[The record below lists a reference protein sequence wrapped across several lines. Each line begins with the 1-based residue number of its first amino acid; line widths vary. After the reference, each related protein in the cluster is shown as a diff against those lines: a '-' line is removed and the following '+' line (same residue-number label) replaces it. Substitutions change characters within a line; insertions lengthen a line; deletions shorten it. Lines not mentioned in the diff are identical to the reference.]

1 MEQLLQIWRLCA
13 DKIQALSVRE
23 RVGVLLVG
31 WVLIIFPLYFW
42 WIEPV
47 IRHWQQAGQQIREQQ
62 LQQQQSEAALRVL
75 QARLQQDP
83 NQALQQEI
91 FAVSN
96 QLTQMDDLLA
106 KQTAGMIP
114 ADRMAETLRQMLV
127 SSGKL
132 KLQAL
137 VSLAPTPLL
146 PKENKVNYYR
156 HGVRLRLQGSYSD
169 IYDYLQLL
177 EQLPRHFYWQSL
189 HYQVGKYP
197 QGTVELI
204 LYTLGDSKE
213 FIRG

>member
-1 MEQLLQIWRLCA
+1 M
-13 DKIQALSVRE
+13 
-23 RVGVLLVG
+23 
-31 WVLIIFPLYFW
+31 
-42 WIEPV
+42 
-47 IRHWQQAGQQIREQQ
+47 
-62 LQQQQSEAALRVL
+62 
-75 QARLQQDP
+75 
-83 NQALQQEI
+83 
-91 FAVSN
+91 
-96 QLTQMDDLLA
+96 
-106 KQTAGMIP
+106 
-114 ADRMAETLRQMLV
+114 
-127 SSGKL
+127 
-132 KLQAL
+132 